1 MLKLKSNTFEEN
13 VKFEGQNVN
22 LTSNPSLLDDKVNLS
37 PIFRSEIGGSI
48 ATRKEAISDGMK
60 NAFKIL
66 MTSNTKDTPK
76 KPSSVKLKR
85 LKTGK
90 SATPEKSQ
98 FLEKWLRN

>member
-1 MLKLKSNTFEEN
+1 M
-13 VKFEGQNVN
+13 
-22 LTSNPSLLDDKVNLS
+22 NLS

-76 KPSSVKLKR
+76 KSSSVKLKR

-90 SATPEKSQ
+90 SAAPEKSQ
-98 FLEKWLRN
+98 FYEKWLIN

>member
-22 LTSNPSLLDDKVNLS
+22 LTSNPSLLDDKVNSS
-37 PIFRSEIGGSI
+37 PRSEIGGYI

-66 MTSNTKDTPK
+66 MTSNKKDTPK